1 MPSKFVC
8 QVCGYES
15 PKWLGRCPVCG
26 SWNSF
31 KEVKETKRSKKSRSR
46 GEKYD
51 RGWVDGSQNSPL
63 LLSEVEIR
71 EEVRIPTGIGELD
84 RVLGGGVVSAG
95 FYIIGGDPGI
105 GKSTLVLQI
114 ADRLVKHGY
123 RVLYA
128 TAEESLPQ
136 LKLRAQRLGARIDSL
151 FAMASSDVTEI
162 LDNAAELKPH
172 LLIVDSIQ
180 TVYMPD
186 IPSVP
191 GSVSQVRECGAMLL
205 RFSKST
211 GAAVMAVGHV
221 TKDGTLAG
229 PRTLEH
235 MVDAIL
241 FLEGDRN
248 SGLRILRAIKNRY
261 GSTEEIGVFEMAYKG
276 LIEVKNPSELFISDV
291 HVDNKIGVTI
301 IPLLEGNRPI
311 LVEAQALVSPT
322 PFSMPIRNT
331 TGFDAR
337 RLSML
342 LAVIENHTGVMLR
355 NADVFVNLTGGMKAD
370 EPGADL
376 GVALAIISSFKKEP
390 LPGDAVYIGE
400 IGLTGEIRPVKGLRL
415 RLQEARRLGFK
426 KAYIPTKERLE
437 GIETVTVKNLSE
449 IFSVLL

>member
-1 MPSKFVC
+1 M
-8 QVCGYES
+8 
-15 PKWLGRCPVCG
+15 
-26 SWNSF
+26 
-31 KEVKETKRSKKSRSR
+31 
-46 GEKYD
+46 
-51 RGWVDGSQNSPL
+51 
-63 LLSEVEIR
+63 
-71 EEVRIPTGIGELD
+71 
-84 RVLGGGVVSAG
+84 
-95 FYIIGGDPGI
+95 
-105 GKSTLVLQI
+105 
-114 ADRLVKHGY
+114 
-123 RVLYA
+123 
-128 TAEESLPQ
+128 PQ

-205 RFSKST
+205 RFSKSI

-342 LAVIENHTGVMLR
+342 LAVIETHTGVMLR

-400 IGLTGEIRPVKGLRL
+400 IGLTGEIRPAKGLRL

>member
-31 KEVKETKRSKKSRSR
+31 KEVKETKRSRKSRSR

-51 RGWVDGSQNSPL
+51 RGWVDGSQNLPL

-114 ADRLVKHGY
+114 ADRLVRHGY

-205 RFSKST
+205 RFSKSI

-342 LAVIENHTGVMLR
+342 LAVIETHTGVMLR

-400 IGLTGEIRPVKGLRL
+400 IGLTGEIRPAKGLRL